1 MAVSH
6 RLGAAG
12 ERLAADYLA
21 ARGYEILDRNVREG
35 HAEVDLVARAG
46 RTVAFVEVKT
56 RAGGEYGHPLEA
68 ITRAKRREVE
78 RVAAAWVRTRGAPG
92 DVYRFDAVA
101 IIWSGGAD
109 PIVEHVPDAWRRG
122 DPS

>member
-1 MAVSH
+1 MARSH

-12 ERLAADYLA
+12 ERLVAAYFRS
-21 ARGYEILDRNVREG
+21 RGYTVLGTNVREG
-35 HAEVDLVARAG
+35 HAELDLVVRRG

-56 RAGGEYGHPLEA
+56 RAGSRYGHPLEA

-78 RVAAAWVRTRGAPG
+78 RVAAAWVRRHGRAG

-101 IIWSGGAD
+101 VSWGRGTRPTI
-109 PIVEHVPDAWRRG
+109 EHVADAWRR
-122 DPS
+122 